1 MGVKL
6 NEMKDEL
13 ETLKTLISEETEK
26 MKILEE
32 NIKAEELKI
41 KEKNKDKC
49 IEICLDAIIVG
60 ASGLTMHHGSIAPYT
75 HGYYINDRNSLVDK
89 SYCNSVYSNEGFED
103 IAKNL
108 YEYFCNKK
116 NWTYDDFKALKKE
129 SDKLWK
135 KLPEAY
141 TPDYYVP
148 DRVSGKSDYILH
160 GNYIA
165 NGYEDNGFA
174 DIVNG
179 RCYGTYSS
187 YTTTTECELARE
199 LIVLKGFC
207 PDGLLDSKRPE
218 FKRLVEKVYKR
229 HGIDSDL
236 SDLDAWAKRNPTRC
250 MSNKDCFI
258 SKEQLQEKNKDDL
271 DR

>member
-89 SYCNSVYSNEGFED
+89 SYCNSVYSYKGFED

-135 KLPEAY
+135 KLPDSYNPEV
-141 TPDYYVP
+141 YVP
-148 DRVSGKSDYILH
+148 DKNKYLH
-160 GNYIA
+160 GNHIA
-165 NGYEDNGFA
+165 NGYETDGFYN
-174 DIVNG
+174 IVSG
-179 RCYGTYSS
+179 KCGGTYASN
-187 YTTTTECELARE
+187 TTSLQCDLAIE

-207 PDGLLDSKRPE
+207 PDGLLGSERPE
-218 FKRLVEKVYKR
+218 FKKLVERVYKR

-250 MSNKDCFI
+250 MANKDCFI

-271 DR
+271 ER